1 MRKFSAGLAFV
12 ASLFLILSVFAI
24 AAFGQDSTNLENSQT
39 GKTVAPPAQTSVPE
53 GKNELSVQGGFA
65 PDIPRVFGGS
75 RRSTFGFV
83 ALRYGRVL
91 NDSETVAVKYTVDF
105 IPLAILNY
113 DQHPIVQTG
122 TNTFVTQSNSTTAY
136 GVSLTPVGFQ
146 FNFRPKKKVQ
156 PFLSANAGMIYFN
169 KAVPDDRSPVRPNEF
184 GRSFNFTLAGGG
196 GVEIETEGGK
206 SWTVGFKFHH
216 ISNASTGN
224 INPGF
229 DQNLFYVGYRFKK
242 W

>member
-1 MRKFSAGLAFV
+1 MRNFSASLAFA
-12 ASLFLILSVFAI
+12 ASLLLILSVFAI
-24 AAFGQDSTNLENSQT
+24 AAFGQDSTNLENSPT
-39 GKTVAPPAQTSVPE
+39 DKTVAPPAQTSVSE

-65 PDIPRVFGGS
+65 PDIPRIFGGS
-75 RRSTFGFV
+75 RRSKFGFV
-83 ALRYGRVL
+83 SLRYGRVL
-91 NDSETVAVKYTVDF
+91 NDSDTVAIKYTIDF

-113 DQHPIVQTG
+113 DSTPIIKTG
-122 TNTFVTQSNSTTAY
+122 ASTFTQQRISTTAY

-156 PFLSANAGMIYFN
+156 PFISLSAGMIYFN
-169 KAVPDDRSPVRPNEF
+169 KAVPDDRSPVRPDEF